1 MCVFLTPSSKCTTEN
16 YTLLSR
22 VRNKPYDVFG
32 CWLNETHLISGN
44 LHWIGNM
51 TSCSVLWLNKAFQ
64 VSVFITSKGS
74 EKTRLIMGFYRM
86 WNQRMSTS
94 SSDFS
99 RSRTSTP
106 ALSVQWWWPTA
117 AVTTTQIC
125 CWTTRLSLRLRSKK
139 GGCSITSPSCLTW
152 GPLAVMM
159 KMKWRM
165 KNIRGRQSVLD
176 SRMAVTLSPPSRA
189 WITSCRSVRCEAH
202 ISDPF
207 LKRFFILPILFVSLL
222 ES

>member
-1 MCVFLTPSSKCTTEN
+1 MCFFFLTLSSKRTTEN

-64 VSVFITSKGS
+64 VRMLINSKGS
-74 EKTRLIMGFYRM
+74 EKTRRIILWDFYRM
-86 WNQRMSTS
+86 WNRRTSTS
-94 SSDFS
+94 SSVFS
-99 RSRTSTP
+99 GSRTSMP
-106 ALSVQWWWPTA
+106 VLSALWWWPTA

-125 CWTTRLSLRLRSKK
+125 CWTTRLSRRHRSKK

-152 GPLAVMM
+152 GPPAVMM

-165 KNIRGRQSVLD
+165 RDIRGRKSVQD
-176 SRMAVTLSPPSRA
+176 SQMAVTLSPPS
-189 WITSCRSVRCEAH
+189 WITSCRSERCEAPTLV
-202 ISDPF
+202 IPF
-207 LKRFFILPILFVSLL
+207 
-222 ES
+222 